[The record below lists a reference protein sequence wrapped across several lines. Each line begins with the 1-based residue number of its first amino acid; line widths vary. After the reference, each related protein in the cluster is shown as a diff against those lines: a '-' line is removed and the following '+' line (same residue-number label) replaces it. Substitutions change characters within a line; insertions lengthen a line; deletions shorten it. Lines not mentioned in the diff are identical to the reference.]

1 MISRSIFSNLPTTSN
16 RHIYN
21 PVNDGIVLQPINVSV
36 LPPDVIA
43 GLEKVEIDYTIPM
56 SNKTYEVISSDYN
69 QYIQLYNILYNIV
82 QTYSDPTLVL
92 LLRIA
97 REALQGAINSYAIYG
112 DNLVSKLDALN
123 LQQQVN
129 ECISK
134 KNEHVVATA
143 TSTLTIM
150 RTFKLAPVFNYY
162 IVLYGMPI
170 AGVGF
175 DPVRINFLVN
185 LLNRVGINPYK

>member
-1 MISRSIFSNLPTTSN
+1 MISRSIFSNLPTPTN

-21 PVNDGIVLQPINVSV
+21 PVNDDNLRPIVLKV
-36 LPPDVIA
+36 LPPEVIDC
-43 GLEKVEIDYTIPM
+43 LEKVETDYTLPM
-56 SNKTYEVISSDYN
+56 SDKNYEIISSDYN
-69 QYIQLYNILYNIV
+69 EYIQLYNILYNIV
-82 QTYSDPTLVL
+82 QTYNDPLLVR

-112 DNLVSKLDALN
+112 DNLVCKLDSLN

-129 ECISK
+129 ECISG

-143 TSTLTIM
+143 TSTLTIT

-162 IVLYGMPI
+162 IVLYGMPV

-175 DPVRINFLVN
+175 DPIRINFLVN
-185 LLNRVGINPYK
+185 LLNRIGVNPYK